1 MGLPLFTYN
10 VVTFVILAHPLE
22 RGMALIPYLEML
34 LRVAPIGLV
43 ETVRA
48 WAAKYP
54 KHMREFR
61 CSGDAALPSATVPT
75 I

>member
-22 RGMALIPYLEML
+22 RRMSLIPYLEML

-48 WAAKYP
+48 WAE
-54 KHMREFR
+54 HMREFR
-61 CSGDAALPSATVPT
+61 CSGDAALPPATVPT